1 MFQGGKYGNFLTI
14 LLVIIIIAVV
24 GLIAYFGYDV
34 YKKVTTEQE
43 ANEFVTNFGQEI
55 KPTDTT
61 PSTDRNDEDDEELT
75 EDEQNSLDNVDR
87 IETDNS
93 SSTGDKQ
100 PTFQGLP
107 VAGTIEIPAINLSYP
122 IIAEPSKT
130 AIEKAVAMLCGP
142 GPNQP
147 GNTVIIGHNYRNGKF
162 FSNNKNLSKGDKIYI
177 TDLTGKKLTYT
188 IYDKFET
195 TDNDTD
201 FIVRSTN
208 GAREISL
215 QTCTDDGAYRLII
228 VAKCDL
234 DNN

>member
-14 LLVIIIIAVV
+14 LLVVIIIAVV

-34 YKKVTTEQE
+34 YKKYTTEQE
-43 ANEFVTNFGQEI
+43 ANEFVNNFGQEI

-61 PSTDRNDEDDEELT
+61 KPSTDGDEVEIPDDGES
-75 EDEQNSLDNVDR
+75 SLDNVDR
-87 IETDNS
+87 IETGNS
-93 SSTGDKQ
+93 STEQEAPSY
-100 PTFQGLP
+100 QGLP
-107 VAGTIEIPAINLSYP
+107 VAGTIEIPATKLSYP

-162 FSNNKNLSKGDKIYI
+162 FSNNKNLTIGDKIYI
-177 TDLTGKKLTYT
+177 TDLTGKKLSYT
-188 IYDKFET
+188 IYNKFET
-195 TDNDTD
+195 TSNDTD

-215 QTCTDDGAYRLII
+215 QTCTDDGNNRLII